1 MALKEDILNELVE
14 AHRALLGFVERRVG
28 DRATAEDILQE
39 AWVKGIE
46 RGDQIEDAG
55 SAKAWMYRV
64 LRNTIVD
71 RHRRTGA
78 NDRALAALEREL
90 DVVHASEG
98 EAAVCQC
105 IGRLAA
111 TLPTDQAR
119 ALQRIEIEGVPVK
132 TFAEEE
138 GLTASNAGVRVFRAR
153 KALRERV
160 KAACGT
166 CAEHGC
172 MDCSCG
178 SPGAPPL

>member
-1 MALKEDILNELVE
+1 MALSDTITDDLVE
-14 AHRALLGFVERRVG
+14 AHRAMLAFVERRVG

-46 RGDQIEDAG
+46 RGEQIEDAS

-64 LRNTIVD
+64 LRNAIID
-71 RHRRTGA
+71 RYRRTGA
-78 NDRALAALEREL
+78 SERALAALEREL

-98 EAAVCQC
+98 EAMVCQC
-105 IGRLAA
+105 IGRLAQ
-111 TLPTDQAR
+111 TLPPDQAH
-119 ALQRIEIEGVPVK
+119 ALRRIEIDGVPVK

-153 KALRERV
+153 KALKARV
-160 KAACGT
+160 ESACGT

-172 MDCSCG
+172 TDCSCG
-178 SPGAPPL
+178 PPP